1 MVLCKFRSS
10 LLVLETIKMVSKA
23 INGIR
28 KLLYIVDRLALTYQ
42 NHTSIVID
50 IWYKLLVQCNVN
62 GECAG
67 LKNHKSLL
75 LMRMGAGEA
84 PSLPWRNCYNC
95 VIVTVSLPSVI
106 SQNSPWYYTAQV
118 IPHCYFLLLLRRRMQ
133 DVLLGTTPRLSTQCH
148 CELVC

>member
-1 MVLCKFRSS
+1 M
-10 LLVLETIKMVSKA
+10 
-23 INGIR
+23 

-75 LMRMGAGEA
+75 LMRMGAGEI
-84 PSLPWRNCYNC
+84 SLPPRML
-95 VIVTVSLPSVI
+95 TEHSSFP
-106 SQNSPWYYTAQV
+106 
-118 IPHCYFLLLLRRRMQ
+118 LLLL
-133 DVLLGTTPRLSTQCH
+133 VLVLQMSWLQLQP
-148 CELVC
+148 